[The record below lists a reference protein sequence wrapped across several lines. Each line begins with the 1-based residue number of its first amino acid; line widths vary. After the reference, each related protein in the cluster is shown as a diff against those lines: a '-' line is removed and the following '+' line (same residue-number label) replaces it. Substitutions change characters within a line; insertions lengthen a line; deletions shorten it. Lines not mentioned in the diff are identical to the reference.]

1 MNAEKF
7 TAEWERIARSARK
20 ASRRKA
26 EKRTYPGVYVY
37 DCLDKS
43 KKQAPYKAVKSIR
56 GGKKMIRV
64 TYHTGDGGYRP
75 EKAHE
80 ADAGLDLR
88 SPKDVIIPAHG
99 GVAVNLEV
107 AINIPEGYCG
117 MLKSKSGLNVNYG
130 IRGEGVIDAGYT
142 GMIVAK
148 MYNDSN
154 FDKYIC
160 RGDKLIQLVITPV
173 PEVELVEG
181 EMPET
186 ERGANGFGSSGR

>member
-1 MNAEKF
+1 MNF
-7 TAEWERIARSARK
+7 TEEWDRIAGTARK

-26 EKRTYPGVYVY
+26 EKRSYPGVYVY

-43 KKQAPYKAVKSIR
+43 KKQSPYKAVKSIR
-56 GGKKMIRV
+56 GGKKMV
-64 TYHTGDGGYRP
+64 KLTYHTGDDGYRP

-99 GVAVNLEV
+99 GVAVNLDV

-117 MLKSKSGLNVNYG
+117 MLKSKSGLNVKHG

-148 MYNDSN
+148 MYNDSGL
-154 FDKYIC
+154 DYYVRK
-160 RGDKLIQLVITPV
+160 GDKLIQMVIQAV
-173 PEVELVEG
+173 PQVELVEG
-181 EMPET
+181 EMPDT
-186 ERGANGFGSSGR
+186 ERGANGFGSTGR